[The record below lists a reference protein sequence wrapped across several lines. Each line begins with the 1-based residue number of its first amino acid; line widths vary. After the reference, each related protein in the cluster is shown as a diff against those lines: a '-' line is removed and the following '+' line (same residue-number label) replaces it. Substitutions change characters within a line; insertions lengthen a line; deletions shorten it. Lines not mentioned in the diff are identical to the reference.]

1 MIQREGY
8 NVVKLSA
15 TDSLGGYNKEI
26 GTMRLREISN
36 YSLISLAIPQ
46 DKETLFKKKIKDTFG
61 LNMPSPIETISNKE
75 TRLLFTQ
82 PDQIFALTENSID
95 PEKDMA
101 EKFESSAYITDQTDA
116 WVVLELSGASSRE
129 ALERICQI
137 DLNKDAFKLNSM
149 ARTSMEHM
157 SAIIVRT
164 SKDTFLLMSASSSA
178 FSFLHAVE
186 LSAQHIS

>member
-1 MIQREGY
+1 M
-8 NVVKLSA
+8 VKLSA
-15 TDSLGGYNKEI
+15 TDSLGGYDKEI

-61 LNMPSPIETISNKE
+61 LNIPSPIETISNKE

-116 WVVLELSGASSRE
+116 WVILEISGESSRE
-129 ALERICQI
+129 ALERICQV
-137 DLNKDAFKLNSM
+137 DLDKNVFQLDGM

-157 SAIIVRT
+157 SAIIIR
-164 SKDTFLLMSASSSA
+164 KADDTFYLMSASSSA
-178 FSFLHAVE
+178 KSFLHAVE
-186 LSAQHIS
+186 LSAQHVS

>member
-1 MIQREGY
+1 
-8 NVVKLSA
+8 VVKLSA

>member
-1 MIQREGY
+1 MIQRGGY
-8 NVVKLSA
+8 NVAKLSA
-15 TDSLGGYNKEI
+15 TDSLGGYNEEI
-26 GTMRLREISN
+26 GTMRLREVSN

-46 DKETLFKKKIKDTFG
+46 GGETLFKKKIKDTFD
-61 LNMPSPIETISNKE
+61 LSMPSPLETISNKE

-82 PDQIFALTENSID
+82 PDQIFALTKSSDD

-101 EKFESSAYITDQTDA
+101 DKFENSAYITDQTDA
-116 WVVLELSGASSRE
+116 WVVLELSGTSSRE

-157 SAIIVRT
+157 STIIVRT

>member
-15 TDSLGGYNKEI
+15 TDSLGGYDKEI

-95 PEKDMA
+95 PEKDMV

>member
-1 MIQREGY
+1 
-8 NVVKLSA
+8 
-15 TDSLGGYNKEI
+15 
-26 GTMRLREISN
+26 
-36 YSLISLAIPQ
+36 
-46 DKETLFKKKIKDTFG
+46 
-61 LNMPSPIETISNKE
+61 
-75 TRLLFTQ
+75 
-82 PDQIFALTENSID
+82 
-95 PEKDMA
+95 MA

>member
-1 MIQREGY
+1 M
-8 NVVKLSA
+8 VKLSA
-15 TDSLGGYNKEI
+15 TDSLGGYDKEI

-36 YSLISLAIPQ
+36 YSLISLAIPK

-129 ALERICQI
+129 ALKRICQI
-137 DLNKDAFKLNSM
+137 DLNKDAFKLNSINYSHVSGW
-149 ARTSMEHM
+149 AIQTNGSIIKVGKNIDEKRNETTSFWQQ
-157 SAIIVRT
+157 R
-164 SKDTFLLMSASSSA
+164 SSSK
-178 FSFLHAVE
+178 
-186 LSAQHIS
+186 